1 MMYILWLSLTVGYGL
16 FIWAAEKRNFAGAAL
31 CFFDGGY
38 LAFLC
43 FALLPCVMGTE
54 MFFRAAALSGLGVFL
69 GVRLEGRKVCRLLVF
84 SLVTGSYFLWQR
96 VFSLQEMLLL
106 SCFGGMGLYH
116 ASAGIIPDEPD
127 VEKGLLSG
135 AGFLIGTFL
144 FVGV

>member
-1 MMYILWLSLTVGYGL
+1 MMYILWLSLVVGYGV

-31 CFFDGGY
+31 CFWDGGY

-54 MFFRAAALSGLGVFL
+54 AFFLSAALAGAGVFL
-69 GVRLEGRKVCRLLVF
+69 GVRLEEKKVFRLLVF
-84 SLVTGSYFLWQR
+84 VLLTGSHFFRLCS
-96 VFSLQEMLLL
+96 FSLEEVLLL

-127 VEKGLLSG
+127 IGKGLLSG
-135 AGFLIGTFL
+135 TGFLAGTFL
-144 FVGV
+144 FVGA